1 MDGEL
6 YTVIG
11 VTPFGFDFPSAQT
24 QALIPLW
31 REVAESNRRQR
42 GNHRFMPT
50 ARLKRGVSVEQ
61 ARAELDGIAQRI
73 RQQFPESLT
82 GQGANVAP
90 MQERVVAH
98 VRRLLPFLLWAVT
111 CVLLIAYLNVPNL
124 PLARAE
130 GRRREVAVRA
140 TLSAERWRI
149 TRQFVIESLL
159 LAVCGAVVELAFAA
173 WGTDILIRMAGNI
186 PRIQAVRVNSA
197 VLAFTAALSIL
208 TGVAVGLALA
218 FSSRRTGLA
227 QAMQA
232 GGRSSTAGKKRGG
245 FAKRW

>member
-1 MDGEL
+1 
-6 YTVIG
+6 
-11 VTPFGFDFPSAQT
+11 
-24 QALIPLW
+24 
-31 REVAESNRRQR
+31 
-42 GNHRFMPT
+42 
-50 ARLKRGVSVEQ
+50 
-61 ARAELDGIAQRI
+61 
-73 RQQFPESLT
+73 
-82 GQGANVAP
+82 

-140 TLSAERWRI
+140 TLSAGRWQI

-159 LAVCGAVVELAFAA
+159 LSVCEAVVGLAFAA

-197 VLAFTAALSIL
+197 VLAFAAALSIL

-218 FSSRRTGLA
+218 FSSRRIGLA

-232 GGRSSTAGKKRGG
+232 GGRSSTAGRSAGVSRCDGNDLGG
-245 FAKRW
+245 VVARLADRRWFDAEELRAAASRRSGFFSRARLDHPILSAGDAR